1 LTVYFQGIK
10 ALLAKKN
17 SIWESKFKIECLR
30 TQLESFKV

>member
-17 SIWESKFKIECLR
+17 SIWERKFKIECLR